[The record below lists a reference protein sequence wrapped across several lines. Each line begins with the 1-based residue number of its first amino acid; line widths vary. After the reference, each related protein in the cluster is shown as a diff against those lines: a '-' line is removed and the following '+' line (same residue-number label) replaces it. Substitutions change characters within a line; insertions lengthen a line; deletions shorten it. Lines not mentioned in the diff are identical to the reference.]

1 MMGTAVT
8 DDARA
13 REARFWEAVEF
24 ASRFHMGDSRLQR
37 ALEQW
42 VATLERLNVPYAVI
56 GALALGEYGYV
67 RATTDIDVLLSPEGL
82 ERVKADVLGRG
93 YLERFPGSRGLR
105 DTENKVDID
114 VVLAGH
120 YPGDGKP
127 KPVRFPDPALAAR
140 RGARVSLLPLALL
153 VELKL
158 ASGLSA
164 PHRLRDLAD
173 VLELIRV
180 ARLPLALGD
189 ELDASVRDKFR
200 ELWHAAQGVDPE

>member
-1 MMGTAVT
+1 MKPEAPT
-8 DDARA
+8 DAGA
-13 REARFWEAVEF
+13 GEERFWEAVEF

-37 ALEQW
+37 ALERW
-42 VATLERLNVPYAVI
+42 VATLEELEVPYAVV

-82 ERVKADVLGRG
+82 ERVKAHVLGRG
-93 YLERFPGSRGLR
+93 YLERFSGSRGLR

-127 KPVRFPDPALAAR
+127 KPVRFPDPAVAAR
-140 RGARVSLLPLALL
+140 RGARVSLLPLPRLI
-153 VELKL
+153 ELKL

-173 VLELIRV
+173 VLELVRV
-180 ARLPLALGD
+180 TRLPLDLAD
-189 ELDASVRDKFR
+189 DLDPSVRDKFR
-200 ELWHAAQGVDPE
+200 ELWHAAQGADPE